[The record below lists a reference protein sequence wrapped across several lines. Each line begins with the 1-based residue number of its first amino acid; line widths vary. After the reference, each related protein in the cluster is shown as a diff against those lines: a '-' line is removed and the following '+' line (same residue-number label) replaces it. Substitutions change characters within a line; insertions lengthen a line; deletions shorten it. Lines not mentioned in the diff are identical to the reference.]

1 VALWNEVSNEPANR
15 TEEKEDKKSLIT
27 SVNFVKNGKLAVC
40 GTYDGRCLFYNIE
53 HLKYWTQIHVRSSG
67 RRRSSKG
74 YKITGIEPLAS
85 EHKILVTSND
95 SRVRMY
101 DLRDLTLTCKYKGLT
116 NFHSQ
121 NKATFS
127 HDCKYIICG
136 SEDKAMYLWPT
147 HHEDVTKMTS
157 LRRDRNEMWESI
169 RSHDSSVTSAIF
181 APYPHLVSSNSTSKS
196 EVERHVIVSADM
208 GGAIKVFM
216 KG

>member
-1 VALWNEVSNEPANR
+1 ML
-15 TEEKEDKKSLIT
+15 THTLD
-27 SVNFVKNGKLAVC
+27 
-40 GTYDGRCLFYNIE
+40 
-53 HLKYWTQIHVRSSG
+53 TQ
-67 RRRSSKG
+67 
-74 YKITGIEPLAS
+74 
-85 EHKILVTSND
+85 VTSND

-169 RSHDSSVTSAIF
+169 RCEFQNINKEMLRLLILDF
-181 APYPHLVSSNSTSKS
+181 AK
-196 EVERHVIVSADM
+196 DM
-208 GGAIKVFM
+208 FLFAYEL
-216 KG
+216 